1 MLLSTQVSPFM
12 ALKVSLP
19 SSSYCPQATESI
31 GGYWTSPFLCVQGPE
46 QGTEK
51 SLLLCVFE
59 ERANEGGVSVVLSH
73 HEDALLTRQE
83 ASLEKQAAP
92 FLPWEGGWQESQW
105 LL

>member
-12 ALKVSLP
+12 ALKVSLQ
-19 SSSYCPQATESI
+19 SSYCPQATESI

-59 ERANEGGVSVVLSH
+59 ERTNERGVSIVLSH
-73 HEDALLTRQE
+73 HEDAPLTWRE
-83 ASLEKQAAP
+83 ASLEKHKAP
-92 FLPWEGGWQESQW
+92 FLPWDSGWQGSLW